1 MTFAE
6 FIQTVAKFVFIG
18 LAILCIYAAITV
30 KSDDTFRDVDPTHFP
45 PIF

>member
-18 LAILCIYAAITV
+18 LAILCIYASVTI
-30 KSDDTFRDVDPTHFP
+30 KSDDIHKDDDPTHFP
-45 PIF
+45 PVF